1 MNNYRYEIKF
11 SLDEIAY
18 SEAMRWL
25 QVNTHAT
32 KKYDD
37 RYVNSLYFDNPGY
50 SAVRDNITGL
60 SDRSK
65 YRLRWYNSTHSPND
79 VISPSFE
86 QKIRKGRLGRKEITP
101 LTNLNEN
108 FVSLPLH
115 QIESDIRL
123 ELQKTNVLFDDYYTS
138 VLAVKYLREYFEDNE
153 GLRITLDSKI
163 QFLYVDGM
171 TWLTDDI
178 LVKVDR
184 SSMQHSLEVRC
195 PYLDIELVDY
205 AASIPAKLKMKG
217 FETKYI
223 LKKTLKDVVPDFVLS
238 KKKSGFNAPV
248 GSWLDI
254 DGSDEFR
261 IFNKY
266 VYNRK
271 VKI

>member
-1 MNNYRYEIKF
+1 MNEYRYEIKF

-18 SEAMRWL
+18 AEAMGWL

-32 KKYDD
+32 KKFEN
-37 RYVNSLYFDNPGY
+37 RYVNSLYFDNPSY
-50 SAVRDNITGL
+50 SSVRDNITGL

-171 TWLTDDI
+171 TSRLSDCPKLYNRRYVMELKFDI
-178 LVKVDR
+178 
-184 SSMQHSLEVRC
+184 
-195 PYLDIELVDY
+195 
-205 AASIPAKLKMKG
+205 KLKDYVSVLLKSLNMSP
-217 FETKYI
+217 TRHSKYLI
-223 LKKTLKDVVPDFVLS
+223 GLS
-238 KKKSGFNAPV
+238 KF
-248 GSWLDI
+248 GSILYI
-254 DGSDEFR
+254 
-261 IFNKY
+261 
-266 VYNRK
+266 
-271 VKI
+271 